1 MNIEIKSV
9 RQEDYLDLS
18 IMVGELLIEIMT
30 EIHNNAFNYDQTK
43 TLERAKDLIS
53 RDKYWVFIAKD
64 TRVGK
69 NVGFISLYESY
80 ALYAEGAYGTIPE
93 LYVRPSARSKTIGKQ
108 LLEEA
113 GRFAVNKGWKRLEV
127 TTPRLPE
134 FKRTLNFY
142 ESNQFEVLGGKKL
155 KKDTNN

>member
-1 MNIEIKSV
+1 MNIEIKPI

-18 IMVGELLIEIMT
+18 IMVGELLNEIMT
-30 EIHNNAFNYDQTK
+30 EIQNNAFNYDQAK

-53 RDKYWVFIAKD
+53 KDKYWVYIAKD
-64 TRVGK
+64 TRVGA
-69 NVGFISLYESY
+69 NVGFISLYECY

-113 GRFAVNKGWKRLEV
+113 GRFAANKGWKRLEV

-134 FKRTLNFY
+134 FERTLHFY
-142 ESNQFEVLGGKKL
+142 VSNQFDISGGKKL
-155 KKDTNN
+155 KIEIKH

>member
-1 MNIEIKSV
+1 MNIEIKPV
-9 RQEDYLDLS
+9 RQEDYFDLS
-18 IMVGELLIEIMT
+18 IMIGELLNEIMT
-30 EIHNNAFNYDQTK
+30 EINNSAFNYDQTK
-43 TLERAKDLIS
+43 TLERAEDLIS
-53 RDKYWVFIAKD
+53 KDKYWVYVAKD
-64 TRVGK
+64 TSVGA

-93 LYVRPSARSKTIGKQ
+93 LYVRPSARSRTIGKQ

-134 FKRTLNFY
+134 FDRTLNFY
-142 ESNQFEVLGGKKL
+142 MSNHFEVSGGKKL
-155 KKDTNN
+155 KMDINN